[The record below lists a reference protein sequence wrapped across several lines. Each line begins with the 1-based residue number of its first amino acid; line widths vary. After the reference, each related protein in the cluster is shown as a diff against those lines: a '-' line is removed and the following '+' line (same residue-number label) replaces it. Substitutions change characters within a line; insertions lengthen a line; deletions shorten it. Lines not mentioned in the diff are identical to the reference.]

1 MEVPLR
7 FAPVRRPLNRGL
19 RFSSSRRER
28 LAGKIWR
35 HPMNKVFLSGRIT
48 SDISRFGTDSKGGVS
63 FTLVT
68 SRPVI
73 KDGQVV
79 KGDDGYAET
88 YDQFHTVKAFNGLG
102 KSIANHKKKGDKLIV
117 TGEIRYTKNEKDG
130 RTYYNTEIVA
140 DDIEFI

>member
-1 MEVPLR
+1 MQVSLH
-7 FAPVRRPLNRGL
+7 FVPVRRPLNRGL
-19 RFSSSRRER
+19 RSGSSRRDWPT
-28 LAGKIWR
+28 GKIWR
-35 HPMNKVFLSGRIT
+35 TLMNQVFLSGRIT

-73 KDGQVV
+73 KDREVQ
-79 KGDDGYAET
+79 KGADGYTET

-117 TGEIRYTKNEKDG
+117 NGEIRYTRNEKDG

-140 DDIEFI
+140 DQIEFI

>member
-1 MEVPLR
+1 MP
-7 FAPVRRPLNRGL
+7 PVRHPLNRGL
-19 RFSSSRRER
+19 RFGSSRRER

-35 HPMNKVFLSGRIT
+35 QLMNKVFLSGRIT

-73 KDGQVV
+73 KDSQVQ
-79 KGDDGYAET
+79 KDENGYTET

-117 TGEIRYTKNEKDG
+117 TGEIRYTRNEKDG

-140 DDIEFI
+140 DEIEFI

>member
-1 MEVPLR
+1 MQVPLR
-7 FAPVRRPLNRGL
+7 FAPVLRPLNRGL
-19 RFSSSRRER
+19 RFGSSRRDWPT
-28 LAGKIWR
+28 GKIWR
-35 HPMNKVFLSGRIT
+35 TLMNHVFLSGRIT

-73 KDGQVV
+73 KDGEVQ
-79 KGDDGYAET
+79 KGADGYTET

-117 TGEIRYTKNEKDG
+117 NGEIRYTRNEKDG

-140 DDIEFI
+140 DQIEFI

>member
-1 MEVPLR
+1 MAAPAVRRTLNRRLR
-7 FAPVRRPLNRGL
+7 FR
-19 RFSSSRRER
+19 SSRRER
-28 LAGKIWR
+28 LTGKIWR
-35 HPMNKVFLSGRIT
+35 QHMNKVFLSGRIT

-79 KGDDGYAET
+79 KGENGYTET
-88 YDQFHTVKAFNGLG
+88 YDQFHTIKAFNGLG

-117 TGEIRYTKNEKDG
+117 TGEIRYSRHEKDG

-140 DDIEFI
+140 DEIEFL

>member
-1 MEVPLR
+1 
-7 FAPVRRPLNRGL
+7 
-19 RFSSSRRER
+19 
-28 LAGKIWR
+28 
-35 HPMNKVFLSGRIT
+35 MNHVFLSGRIT

-73 KDGQVV
+73 KDGEVQ
-79 KGDDGYAET
+79 KGADGFTET

-117 TGEIRYTKNEKDG
+117 NGEIRYTKNEKDG

-140 DDIEFI
+140 DQIEFI